1 MPDDHHAMLANLK
14 FGIGQ
19 PVPRKE
25 DPKLVT
31 GRGRFTD
38 DVDLP
43 GQVFA
48 HPLRSHSAHGIIR
61 RRDVGEAL
69 AAPGV
74 LAVYTA
80 ADMARAGYG
89 VLRCKLPLKNADGSA
104 LFAPPRPILADGRVR
119 HVGEILAVVIAET
132 RHAAQEA
139 AERIEVDIEPLPVVT
154 DPEAAAR
161 NDAPRLHDDHGNVC
175 LDWSF
180 GDTEA
185 AERAFAAAA
194 HVTRLRMVNNRVVV
208 AAMEPRAALAHYDRE
223 SSRFT
228 LRVGCQGVF
237 GLRQSIAQDILKIE
251 PERLHVVAEQVGGS
265 FGMKSA
271 AYPEYIACLHAA
283 RELGRPVKW
292 RDDRHESFLSDQHG
306 RAAIADGELALDAEG
321 NFLAVR
327 MRCIGDMGAYLTNFG
342 PMPPTVNI
350 QKNLPGVYRTP
361 CMAISTR
368 CVFTN
373 TTPTGPYRGAG
384 RPEANYYMERLV
396 DAAARETGRD
406 PAALRRQNMIPAN
419 AIPYTAVSGLEY
431 DSGDFA
437 AVLDACLRKADWQG
451 FDQRRRVSAEQ
462 GRLRGR
468 GLACYLEVTAPPGK
482 EMGGIRF
489 EPDGRV
495 TVITGT
501 LDYGQGHASAFAQV
515 LCDRLGVPFELIDL
529 VQGDSDQLLVGGG
542 TGGSRSIMAS
552 GKAIVEASE
561 AVIEKGRAL
570 AGHFLEAAAVDI
582 EFGGGS
588 FRVAGTDR
596 AITLLDLA
604 TRVRTPGDL
613 PPDLPASLDVALI
626 ADTPPSSFPNGAHV
640 AEIEIDPETGA
651 ATLQRYTAVDD
662 FGVLVNP
669 MLASGQVHGGV
680 AQGIGQ
686 ALMEATLYDR
696 SGQLMSGSFMDY
708 TMPRAQTLPAIAV
721 DYHPVPATTNPLGV
735 KGCGEAGVTGALP
748 AVINAVLDA
757 LAGRGVH
764 QIDMPATPERIWAAL
779 QARNAA

>member
-1 MPDDHHAMLANLK
+1 MPNDHDTLPHLK

-48 HPLRSHSAHGIIR
+48 HPLRSHSAHGIVR
-61 RRDVGEAL
+61 HLDVSDAL

-74 LAVYTA
+74 LAVYTG

-89 VLRCKLPLKNADGSA
+89 PLRCKLPLKSADGSA
-104 LFAPPRPILADGRVR
+104 LIAPPRPIIAEGRVR

-139 AERIEVDIEPLPVVT
+139 AERIVVEIKPLPVVT
-154 DPEAAAR
+154 DPEAAVR
-161 NDAPRLHDDHGNVC
+161 DDAPRLYDDHGNVC
-175 LDWSF
+175 LDWRF
-180 GDTEA
+180 GDVEA
-185 AERAFAAAA
+185 TERAFAAAA

-208 AAMEPRAALAHYDRE
+208 AAMEPRAALAHYDPERG
-223 SSRFT
+223 RFT

-237 GLRQSIAQDILKIE
+237 GLRQAIARDILKIE
-251 PERLHVVAEQVGGS
+251 PERLHVIADQVGGS

-283 RELGRPVKW
+283 RELRRPVKW

-306 RAAIADGELALDAEG
+306 RAAIAEGELALDAEG

-342 PMPPTVNI
+342 PVPPTVNI
-350 QKNLPGVYRTP
+350 QKNLPSLYRTP
-361 CMAISTR
+361 CMAVWTR

-384 RPEANYYMERLV
+384 RPEANYYMERLI

-406 PAALRRQNMIPAN
+406 PAALRRQNMIPAD
-419 AIPYTAVSGLEY
+419 AIPYTAASGLEY

-437 AVLDACLRKADWQG
+437 AVLDACLDRADWQG
-451 FDQRRRVSAEQ
+451 FEERRLASARH

-489 EPDGRV
+489 EADGRI
-495 TVITGT
+495 TLITGT

-515 LCDRLGVPFELIDL
+515 LCERLGVPFELVDL
-529 VQGDSDQLLVGGG
+529 VQGDSDQLLTGGG

-552 GKAIVEASE
+552 GKAIVEAAAE
-561 AVIEKGRAL
+561 VVEKGRAL

-582 EFGGGS
+582 QFNQGS

-596 AITLLDLA
+596 AIMLLELA
-604 TRVRTPGDL
+604 GRTHAADL
-613 PPDLPASLDVALI
+613 PPELPASLDVALV

-640 AEIEIDPETGA
+640 AEVEIDPETGVA
-651 ATLQRYTAVDD
+651 ALQRYTAVDD

-669 MLASGQVHGGV
+669 MLVSGQVHGGV

-686 ALMEATLYDR
+686 ALMEATRYDR
-696 SGQLMSGSFMDY
+696 SGQLLSGSFMDY
-708 TMPRAQTLPAIAV
+708 TMPRAETIPPIAV

-757 LAGRGVH
+757 LAPRGVR
-764 QIDMPATPERIWAAL
+764 QIDMPATPERIWMAL
-779 QARNAA
+779 QASG

>member
-1 MPDDHHAMLANLK
+1 MSDDYDAMLSNLK

-19 PVPRKE
+19 SVPRKE

-48 HPLRSHSAHGIIR
+48 HPLRSHSAHGILRHLDI
-61 RRDVGEAL
+61 GEAL
-69 AAPGV
+69 AEPGV

-89 VLRCKLPLKNADGSA
+89 PLRCKLPLKSADGSA
-104 LFAPPRPILADGRVR
+104 LIAPPRPILADGRVR
-119 HVGEILAVVIAET
+119 HVGEILAVVVAET

-139 AERIEVDIEPLPVVT
+139 AERIVAEIEPLPVVT
-154 DPEAAAR
+154 DPEAAIR
-161 NDAPRLHDDHGNVC
+161 DDAPRLYDDHGNVC
-175 LDWSF
+175 LDWRF
-180 GDTEA
+180 GDLEA
-185 AERAFAAAA
+185 TERAFASAA

-208 AAMEPRAALAHYDRE
+208 AAMEPRAALAHYDPE
-223 SSRFT
+223 SGRFT

-237 GLRQSIAQDILKIE
+237 GLRQAIAQDILKVE
-251 PERLHVVAEQVGGS
+251 PRRVHVVADQVGGS

-292 RDDRHESFLSDQHG
+292 RDDRTESFLSDQHG
-306 RAAIADGELALDAEG
+306 RAAIAEGELALDAEG

-327 MRCIGDMGAYLTNFG
+327 LRCIGDMGAYLSNFG
-342 PMPPTVNI
+342 PVPPTVNI
-350 QKNLPGVYRTP
+350 QKNLPSLYRTP
-361 CMAISTR
+361 CMAISSR

-384 RPEANYYMERLV
+384 RPEANYYMERLI

-406 PAALRRQNMIPAN
+406 PAALRRQNMIPADS
-419 AIPYTAVSGLEY
+419 IPYTAVSGLEY

-437 AVLDACLRKADWQG
+437 AVLDACLDQADWQG
-451 FDQRRRVSAEQ
+451 FDERRTASARH

-468 GLACYLEVTAPPGK
+468 GLACYLEVTAPAGK

-489 EPDGRV
+489 ELDGRV

-515 LCDRLGVPFELIDL
+515 LADRLGVPFELIDL
-529 VQGDSDQLLVGGG
+529 VQGDSDQLLIGGG

-552 GKAIVEASE
+552 GKAIVDASAE
-561 AVIEKGRAL
+561 VIERGRAL

-582 EFGGGS
+582 VFGDGS

-596 AITLLDLA
+596 AISLLDLA
-604 TRVRTPGDL
+604 ARTRAGDV

-626 ADTPPSSFPNGAHV
+626 SDTPPSSFPNGAHV
-640 AEIEIDPETGA
+640 AEIEIDPETGVA
-651 ATLQRYTAVDD
+651 ALQRYTAVDD

-669 MLASGQVHGGV
+669 MLVSGQVHGGV

-686 ALMEATLYDR
+686 ALMEATCYDR
-696 SGQLMSGSFMDY
+696 SGQLISGSFMDY
-708 TMPRAQTLPAIAV
+708 TMPRAETIPPIAV
-721 DYHPVPATTNPLGV
+721 GYHPVPATSNPLGV

-757 LAGRGVH
+757 LAQRGVR

-779 QARNAA
+779 QASDAR

>member
-1 MPDDHHAMLANLK
+1 MPMSDDPLLANMK

-31 GRGRFTD
+31 GRGRYAD

-43 GQVFA
+43 DQAFA

-61 RRDVGEAL
+61 HLDVSEAL

-89 VLRCKLPLKNADGSA
+89 ALRCKLPLTSTDGSA
-104 LFAPPRPILADGRVR
+104 LFAPPRPIMADGRVR
-119 HVGEILAVVIAET
+119 YAGEIVAVVVAST

-139 AERIEVDIEPLPVVT
+139 ALLIAVDIEPLPHVT
-154 DPEAAAR
+154 DPEEAIKD
-161 NDAPRLHDDHGNVC
+161 DAPRLYDDHGNVC
-175 LDWSF
+175 LDWRF
-180 GDTEA
+180 GDAEA
-185 AERAFAAAA
+185 TERAFAAAA
-194 HVTRLRMVNNRVVV
+194 HVTRIRMANNRIVV
-208 AAMEPRAALAHYDRE
+208 AAMEPRAAVAAYDRE
-223 SSRFT
+223 SGRFT
-228 LRVGCQGVF
+228 LHVGCQGVF
-237 GLRQSIAQDILKIE
+237 GLRQSIAQDILGIE
-251 PERLHVVAEQVGGS
+251 PERLRVLAYNVGGS
-265 FGMKSA
+265 FGMKSS

-283 RELGRPVKW
+283 RELGRPVRW
-292 RDDRHESFLSDQHG
+292 RDERTESFLSDQHG
-306 RAAIADGELALDAEG
+306 RSSVVEGELALDADG
-321 NFLAVR
+321 NFLGVR
-327 MRCIGDMGAYLTNFG
+327 LRCVGDVGAYLSAMG
-342 PMPPTVNI
+342 PMPSTVSI
-350 QKNLPGVYRTP
+350 QKNLPSLYRTP
-361 CMAISTR
+361 CMTISTR

-384 RPEANYYMERLV
+384 RPEANYYMERLI
-396 DAAARETGRD
+396 DAAAREMGRD
-406 PAALRRQNMIPAN
+406 PAALRRQNMIPRDAM
-419 AIPYTAVSGLEY
+419 PYAALSGLEY

-437 AVLDACLRKADWQG
+437 AVLDACLDKADWGG
-451 FDQRRRVSAEQ
+451 FEQRRAASAQ
-462 GRLRGR
+462 RGRLRGR

-515 LCDRLGVPFELIDL
+515 LSDRLGVPFELIDL
-529 VQGDSDQLLVGGG
+529 VQGDSDELLVGGG

-552 GKAIVEASE
+552 GKAIVDASE
-561 AVIEKGRAL
+561 RVIEQGRAL
-570 AGHFLEAAAVDI
+570 AGHFLETAAVDI
-582 EFGGGS
+582 TFDDGG

-596 AITLLDLA
+596 AIPLLELA
-604 TRVRTPGDL
+604 ARARTADL
-613 PPDLPASLDVALI
+613 PPDVPDSLDVALI
-626 ADTPPSSFPNGAHV
+626 SDTPPSSFPNGCHI
-640 AEIEIDPETGA
+640 AELEIDPETGMTA
-651 ATLQRYTAVDD
+651 LQRYTAVDD

-669 MLASGQVHGGV
+669 MLATGQVHGGI

-686 ALMEATLYDR
+686 ALMEATVYDR
-696 SGQLMSGSFMDY
+696 SGQLVSGSFMDY
-708 TMPRAQTLPAIAV
+708 TMPRAETIPPLAI
-721 DYHPVPATTNPLGV
+721 DYHPVPATTNPLGA

-757 LAGRGVH
+757 LAQRGVR
-764 QIDMPATPERIWAAL
+764 QIDMPATPERIWAAI
-779 QARNAA
+779 QANGAS

>member
-1 MPDDHHAMLANLK
+1 MPDHDPMPAHLK

-19 PVPRKE
+19 SVPRKE

-48 HPLRSHSAHGIIR
+48 HPLRSHSAHGIVR
-61 RRDVGEAL
+61 HLDVGEAQ

-89 VLRCKLPLKNADGSA
+89 PLRCKLPLKSADGSA

-119 HVGEILAVVIAET
+119 HVGEILAVIVAET

-139 AERIEVDIEPLPVVT
+139 ALRIVVEIEPLPVVT
-154 DPEAAAR
+154 DPEAAVR
-161 NDAPRLHDDHGNVC
+161 DDAPRLYADHGNVC
-175 LDWSF
+175 LDWRF
-180 GDTEA
+180 GDVEA
-185 AERAFAAAA
+185 TERAFAGAA
-194 HVTRLRMVNNRVVV
+194 HVTRLRMINNRVVV
-208 AAMEPRAALAHYDRE
+208 AAMEPRAALAEHDAQSGGFR
-223 SSRFT
+223 
-228 LRVGCQGVF
+228 LRAGCQGVF
-237 GLRQSIAQDILKIE
+237 GLRQAIAQDILRIE
-251 PERLHVVAEQVGGS
+251 PERLHVVADQVGGS

-283 RELGRPVKW
+283 RALGRPVKW

-306 RAAIADGELALDAEG
+306 RAAIAEGELALDAEG

-342 PMPPTVNI
+342 PVPPTVNL
-350 QKNLPGVYRTP
+350 QKNLPSLYRTP
-361 CMAISTR
+361 CMAIRSR

-384 RPEANYYMERLV
+384 RPEANYYMERLI

-406 PAALRRQNMIPAN
+406 PAALRRQNMIAAD

-437 AVLDACLRKADWQG
+437 AVLDACLDKADWGG
-451 FDQRRRVSAEQ
+451 FEERRRASAKQ

-468 GLACYLEVTAPPGK
+468 GLGCYLEATAPAGK

-495 TVITGT
+495 TVVTGT

-515 LCDRLGVPFELIDL
+515 LADRLGVPFALIDL
-529 VQGDSDQLLVGGG
+529 VQGDSDQLLTGGG

-552 GKAIVEASE
+552 GKAIVDASAE
-561 AVIEKGRAL
+561 VIEKGRAL

-582 EFGGGS
+582 EFGDGS

-596 AITLLDLA
+596 AIALLDLA
-604 TRVRTPGDL
+604 ARTRADVL
-613 PPDLPASLDVALI
+613 PPDLPDSLDVALI
-626 ADTPPSSFPNGAHV
+626 SDTPPSSFPNGAHV
-640 AEIEIDPETGA
+640 AEIEIDPETGVA
-651 ATLQRYTAVDD
+651 ALQRYTAVDD

-669 MLASGQVHGGV
+669 MLVTGQVHGGV

-686 ALMEATLYDR
+686 ALMEATCYDR

-708 TMPRAQTLPAIAV
+708 TMPRAETVPPIAV
-721 DYHPVPATTNPLGV
+721 GYHPVPATTNPLGV

-757 LAGRGVH
+757 LAGSGVC

-779 QARNAA
+779 RASDAA